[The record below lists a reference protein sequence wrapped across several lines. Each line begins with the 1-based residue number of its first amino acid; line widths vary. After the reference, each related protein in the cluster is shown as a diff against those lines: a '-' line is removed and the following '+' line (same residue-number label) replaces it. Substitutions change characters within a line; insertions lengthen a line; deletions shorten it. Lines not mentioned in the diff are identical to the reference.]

1 MAVTG
6 PHIEASRFADPCRVA
21 DVTLAA
27 AVRAQADAVYIEP
40 MAMAD
45 DAYVITLERA
55 SQVLTSVAVDAQLGS
70 AVIARLAFLADIDLA
85 AAHASSAVL
94 PVRSGVRE
102 AEVVI
107 TIRPGASLCADLMV
121 MGVRGRPA
129 GAGAPIGPARGDVI
143 GQYRVQEFLGE
154 GGMGTVFEVEH
165 IALARR
171 YALKVLRTKVIE
183 RDPGAAQ
190 KFLREARTAARVRH
204 PNIVDVVDF
213 GHLPDGRPYFVME
226 LLEGQ
231 SLADL
236 VVSGPLPPGD
246 VVLIARQLANALAA
260 AHDRGVVHADVTPS
274 NVLVVDGG
282 AGATAGAPGGDA
294 RDGRTGELNVKLV
307 DFGLAELAGEGLR
320 DENPEFV
327 LGTPAYISPEQLRG
341 LAPTDRSDQYGL
353 GAVLFELL
361 TGHPPYHHDDLRT
374 LCMMH
379 LTAPIPVVES
389 PHGPLPSKLA
399 DIVTTC
405 LQKTPQARF
414 PGMRALLTAL
424 DEIERVT
431 DRRGWRRWLSS

>member
-1 MAVTG
+1 M
-6 PHIEASRFADPCRVA
+6 A

-27 AVRAQADAVYIEP
+27 AVRSHADAVYIEP
-40 MAMAD
+40 MATSD
-45 DAYVITLERA
+45 ETYLITLERA
-55 SQVLTSVAVDAQLGS
+55 SQVLATVPLDAQLGS

-85 AAHASSAVL
+85 ATHAASGVL
-94 PVRSGVRE
+94 PVRSGARE
-102 AEVVI
+102 TEIVI
-107 TIRPGASLCADLMV
+107 TVRPGSSLCADLMV
-121 MGVRGRPA
+121 APRQRGRGQVIEPV
-129 GAGAPIGPARGDVI
+129 GPSRGDVV
-143 GQYRVQEFLGE
+143 GPYRVLEFLGE

-165 IALARR
+165 IALTRH

-183 RDPGAAQ
+183 RDAGAAQ

-213 GHLPDGRPYFVME
+213 GYLADGRPYFVME

-236 VVSGPLPPGD
+236 VAAGALPPGE
-246 VVLIARQLANALAA
+246 VVTIARQLANALAV

-274 NVLVVDGG
+274 NVLVVDTTQG
-282 AGATAGAPGGDA
+282 AATQ
-294 RDGRTGELNVKLV
+294 GELHVKLV

-361 TGHPPYHHDDLRT
+361 TGRPPFHHDDLRS

-379 LTAPIPVVES
+379 LTAPIPPIES
-389 PHGPLPSKLA
+389 PHGPLPPKLA

-414 PGMRALLTAL
+414 PGMRALLVAL
-424 DEIERVT
+424 DEVERVT